1 MIPPSSFYCG
11 CVEGFY
17 GRPWT
22 TAQRKNL
29 FALMRRLKLNT
40 YMYAPKDDCK
50 HRMYWREMYS
60 VEEAEHLTGLIDAA
74 KENNV
79 DFVYALSPGLD
90 VTFSSAKEVTCL
102 KRKLEQVRQFGCEAF
117 SLLFDDIDTDMCA
130 ADKEVFQTFAHAQV
144 SVTNE
149 VFQHLGQP
157 KFLFCPTEYCATR
170 AEPSVRKSEYL
181 RTLGA
186 KLLPDIKIMW
196 TGPKVV
202 SKTISVESILEL
214 TEVIKRKP
222 VIWDNVHANDYDQQ
236 RIFLGPFKGRSSE
249 LHSYVSGILTN
260 PNCEYEANYI
270 ALHTLATWSHC
281 CDGDPDESK
290 EEPSGSPSDNPTITA
305 EIKLETE
312 GDIESVPPHR
322 NYPNHGQ
329 YDPDLALK
337 AAVTE
342 WMEVI
347 MTVLPGNEKR
357 LLAPPLVTVP
367 PTAPPIPS
375 INTCMSITTPT
386 TSSSK
391 DMPSPGEGQLAEE
404 LLKNKEAFDTLAA
417 VSAAAEN
424 FKPIPNPVNSLVSN
438 AFAPGDPLEP
448 MDCNGDFS
456 SRKETV
462 PSCVVPTKMSSNVS
476 TTTTTVCKVS
486 EVAMQIDETVEKESE
501 GNHAQPENTS
511 NSHSKTPEVE
521 AMAETM
527 TDTDTEMQS
536 DGADADSQ
544 PEDVNIESAE
554 PDSDIPDED
563 SDSDKRTKKLAATEK
578 ITVEDVLLLV
588 ELFYLPY
595 EHGSRAVKMLEEIHW
610 LKTNAH
616 HICEA
621 KLKSN
626 PSDTAGE
633 WADRAASFVDF
644 SRQVHQVMMRLLN
657 IPNRSLLYDLY
668 PYMWDMEG
676 VISTLASFVKWL
688 DLGKVPRIGCC
699 FMDYHPS
706 WCSKGYK
713 EAFMSGDLEPW
724 VFRGG
729 LTAEFQRM
737 LPLNGAAD
745 LFSKKPYLVSSKVYT
760 IRPFLPADEDAVYRV
775 CLLTC
780 ADGGDGSGL
789 YPDHPQ
795 LIGDR
800 LAGTFL
806 TFSREYCFV
815 LCDRDDIVGYAL
827 AAFNAKNFN
836 KQVQVA
842 WLEEMKRKYPKPSET
857 KKPTQAQKT
866 ILSFHEDPVPLT
878 ESLFSR
884 FPSQL
889 RLDVLPCVEDTGVVK
904 NMLACVLSALK
915 TSGSHGAFVEVSTA
929 NKGHTEFYNKLGFVD
944 VSDSGGNPDEVAI
957 LGRII

>member
-1 MIPPSSFYCG
+1 MSKLDIRIMIPPTFHCG
-11 CVEGFY
+11 AVEGFY

-22 TAQRKNL
+22 TSQRKNL

-50 HRMYWREMYS
+50 HRMYWRDMYS

-74 KENNV
+74 KEHNV

-90 VTFSSAKEVTCL
+90 ITFSSAKEVTCL

-157 KFLFCPTEYCATR
+157 KFLFCPTEYCASR

-181 RTLGA
+181 RTIGS

-222 VIWDNVHANDYDQQ
+222 VIWDNVHANDYDQK

-249 LHSYVSGILTN
+249 LHSYISGILTN

-281 CDGDPDESK
+281 CDGVTDENK
-290 EEPSGSPSDNPTITA
+290 EEPGGSSSENPTIEA

-312 GDIESVPPHR
+312 GENESVPSHR
-322 NYPNHGQ
+322 NYPNHGL

-342 WMEVI
+342 WMDVI
-347 MTVLPGNEKR
+347 MTAVPTSEKR
-357 LLAPPLVTVP
+357 LLAPALVTVP

-386 TSSSK
+386 TSSGQEI
-391 DMPSPGEGQLAEE
+391 PSPGEGQLAEE
-404 LLKNKEAFDTLAA
+404 LLKNKKAFDNLAA
-417 VSAAAEN
+417 VSEGADN
-424 FKPIPNPVNSLVSN
+424 FKPIPNPVNSLVTS
-438 AFAPGDPLEP
+438 AFAPSDPLEP

-456 SRKETV
+456 QKADV
-462 PSCVVPTKMSSNVS
+462 PLPSLPPSVVPTKMSSNVP

-486 EVAMQIDETVEKESE
+486 EVAMQIDETLEKDSEESQ
-501 GNHAQPENTS
+501 ARPENAP
-511 NSHSKTPEVE
+511 NAGEKTAEVE
-521 AMAETM
+521 AMAETT

-563 SDSDKRTKKLAATEK
+563 LDTDKHAKKLER

-595 EHGSRAVKMLEEIHW
+595 EHGKKAVKMLEEIHW
-610 LKTNAH
+610 LKMNAH
-616 HICEA
+616 QVSES
-621 KLKSN
+621 KLKSD
-626 PSDTAGE
+626 PSDMAIE
-633 WADRAASFVDF
+633 WADRAANFVDF
-644 SRQVHQVMMRLLN
+644 SRQVHRMMMRLLN

-676 VISTLASFVKWL
+676 VISMLASFVKWL
-688 DLGKVPRIGCC
+688 G
-699 FMDYHPS
+699 
-706 WCSKGYK
+706 CSKNYK

-745 LFSKKPYLVSSKVYT
+745 LFSKKPYSVSSKVYT
-760 IRPFLPADEDAVYRV
+760 IRPLLPADEDAVYRA

-780 ADGGDGSGL
+780 DDGEDGTDL
-789 YPDHPQ
+789 FLNHPQ

-800 LAGTFL
+800 LVGPFL

-815 LCDRDDIVGYAL
+815 LCDGEDIVGYAL

-836 KQVQVA
+836 KQVEVA
-842 WLEEMKRKYPKPSET
+842 WLEEMKRKYPKPAKS
-857 KKPTQAQKT
+857 KKPTQAEKT
-866 ILSFHEDPVPLT
+866 ILSFHKDPVPLS

-889 RLDVLPCVEDTGVVK
+889 RLDVLPRVEDTGVVK

-915 TSGSHGAFVEVSTA
+915 TSGSHGAFAEVSTDL
-929 NKGHTEFYNKLGFVD
+929 KGQMEFYNKLGFID